1 MKAPGRRDR
10 MPDANPASLQ
20 RIDQW
25 LWFARIAKSRTL
37 AQALIERGK
46 VRVNRIK
53 IGKPSAAVRP
63 GDVLTLSLGP
73 RVISIEILGIGARR
87 GPATEAQ
94 ALYRDLTTRHPLP
107 GPGVSGEPG
116 KSDAA
121 AQRAAARPEHSGR
134 PTKRERRMIDKFRG
148 RD

>member
-1 MKAPGRRDR
+1 
-10 MPDANPASLQ
+10 MPEASPADLQ

-53 IGKPSAAVRP
+53 IDKVSTAVRP

-94 ALYRDLTTRHPLP
+94 TLYRDLMARQPA
-107 GPGVSGEPG
+107 
-116 KSDAA
+116 SDSPVAKEKEEA
-121 AQRAAARPEHSGR
+121 HIHAQQAARPEGSGR
-134 PTKRERRMIDKFRG
+134 PTKRERRLIDKFRG

>member
-1 MKAPGRRDR
+1 
-10 MPDANPASLQ
+10 MPDVGRQASQ

-46 VRVNRIK
+46 VRVNRLK
-53 IGKPSAAVRP
+53 VDKTSMAVRP

-73 RVISIEILGIGARR
+73 RVVSIEILAIGSRR
-87 GPATEAQ
+87 GPASEAQ
-94 ALYRDLTTRHPLP
+94 TLYRDLVSRPP
-107 GPGVSGEPG
+107 SPSEISGETRETQ
-116 KSDAA
+116 SIVRQAM
-121 AQRAAARPEHSGR
+121 RADGSGR
-134 PTKRERRMIDKFRG
+134 PTKRERRLTDKFRG

>member
-1 MKAPGRRDR
+1 LVPGEAAG
-10 MPDANPASLQ
+10 PVQ

-46 VRVNRIK
+46 VRVNRVK
-53 IGKPSAAVRP
+53 IAKTSMLVRP

-73 RVISIEILGIGARR
+73 RIVSVAVLGIGSRR
-87 GPATEAQ
+87 GPASEAQ
-94 ALYRDLTTRHPLP
+94 ALYRDLARLP
-107 GPGVSGEPG
+107 VRIMSDRPVGPGRAEAVSRQALRSEG
-116 KSDAA
+116 A
-121 AQRAAARPEHSGR
+121 GR
-134 PTKRERRMIDKFRG
+134 PTKRERRQTDRFRG